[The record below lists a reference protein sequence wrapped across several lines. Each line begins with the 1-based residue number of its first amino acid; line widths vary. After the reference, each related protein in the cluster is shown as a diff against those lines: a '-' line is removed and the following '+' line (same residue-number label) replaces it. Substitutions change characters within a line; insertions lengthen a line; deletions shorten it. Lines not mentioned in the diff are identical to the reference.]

1 MAGTVRLVLEGT
13 KAENVYG
20 GCHTSGTVPKAEI
33 LVNGNNTT
41 NIYGGGY
48 GEQTVVK
55 NTDVRVQKGT
65 VNGNVYGGSGF
76 GQVENAKVQISD
88 TSGDTHGRIQICGSV
103 YGGGYGVSSVT
114 GTTDVSVNM
123 KLDIALKDS
132 AEAAT
137 ADLLVEEGV
146 ISKIDDGT
154 SSGETQTS
162 VTWKQTAVSCIDGNV
177 YGGGDMGKVG
187 DGMINQS
194 SNTASI
200 TQAGSTHVKVSG
212 GYIKGSVFGGGS
224 GTPKAGQNYTVYMG
238 ERSLETVRPG
248 FRAAISREVS
258 TAVDIRAVYMLRR
271 RRESR
276 SGGNGRYS
284 GG

>member
-1 MAGTVRLVLEGT
+1 M
-13 KAENVYG
+13 
-20 GCHTSGTVPKAEI
+20 
-33 LVNGNNTT
+33 
-41 NIYGGGY
+41 
-48 GEQTVVK
+48 
-55 NTDVRVQKGT
+55 QKGT

-76 GQVENAKVQISD
+76 GQVGNAKVQISD
-88 TSGDTHGRIQICGSV
+88 TFGDADGRIQIHGSV

-114 GTTDVSVNM
+114 GTTDVNVDM
-123 KLDIALKDS
+123 KLDIAIEGSTEADS
-132 AEAAT
+132 
-137 ADLLVEEGV
+137 ADLLVKEGE
-146 ISKIDDGT
+146 ISETGT
-154 SSGETQTS
+154 SSGETQTT
-162 VTWKQTAVSCIDGNV
+162 VTWKQGAAVSCIEGSV

-238 ERSLETVRPG
+238 TVLETVRPG

-258 TAVDIRAVYMLRR
+258 TAVDIRAVYMLQKKERKPVRR
-271 RRESR
+271 QR
-276 SGGNGRYS
+276 
-284 GG
+284 